1 MMNSVFF
8 DHTTIDRW
16 ISEDAALLDLTSHML
31 EVGSPLATI
40 DFIIRHDGIA
50 ACTEEVKRIIEHCG
64 AQTTHFIHSGAAVKS
79 GDVLISGQGPAHAV
93 LRAWKVG
100 QNLLEYACG
109 VARLCGKIKTIIDN
123 HNPEMAL
130 LTTRKHAPG
139 LRGIALKST
148 LSAGALPHRLSL
160 SETILVFPQH
170 IALLGGWEALKV
182 KLREKKSGFA
192 EKKIVI
198 EADTLEQARLAIEAG
213 ADVIQFDKV
222 QPKELNE
229 WIPQLNQ
236 TWPQGVY
243 LAAGGIELNNIDA
256 YAKTPVHGLVTSALH
271 YAPPADI
278 GVNIN
283 PLK

>member
-8 DHTTIDRW
+8 DHATIDRW

-31 EVGSPLATI
+31 EVGAPVATI
-40 DFIIRHDGIA
+40 DFVIRHDGIA

-64 AQTTHFIHSGAAVKS
+64 AQVVSLVPSGSAVQA
-79 GDVLISGQGPAHAV
+79 GDILISGKGPAHAV

-109 VARLCGKIKTIIDN
+109 VARLCGDIRAIIDN
-123 HNPEMAL
+123 HNPQMAL

-160 SETILVFPQH
+160 SETVLVFPQH
-170 IALLGGWEALKV
+170 IALVGGWEALKI
-182 KLREKKSGFA
+182 KLKEKKSGFA

-198 EADTLEQARLAIEAG
+198 EADTLEQARLAIDAG
-213 ADVIQFDKV
+213 ADVLQFDKV
-222 QPKELNE
+222 QPNELND
-229 WIPQLNQ
+229 WIPQLSQ
-236 TWPQGVY
+236 TWPHGVY
-243 LAAGGIELNNIDA
+243 LAAGGIKLNNIEA

-278 GVNIN
+278 GVKIV
-283 PLK
+283 PIK